1 MGIIL
6 KKYTWDFLCH
16 FKLTFYKKIKLSDIK
31 IWKLFLIL
39 KTIRKLDSQQKM
51 TEGNDSLILIVDD
64 NVNNQQ
70 VLGNILSLKGF
81 KIALASNG
89 QEALDFV
96 EKQIPD
102 LIFLDIMMPDMN
114 GFEVCEQM
122 KRVEKFRQI
131 PVIFVSALSNPA
143 NKVKAFET
151 GGVDYITKPFNM
163 GEIVARAKVHLNL
176 KNAQEEC
183 CRANKLLKEQM
194 AERSKLEEELR
205 NAKEIAEASTKSKSE
220 FLASMSHEIR
230 TPMNGIIGTASLLK
244 STNLDETQ
252 LDYVSIID
260 FSANNLLAI
269 INDILDISKIEAG
282 QITLESIDFN
292 LHNVVNETIKLLY
305 PKAIEKGI
313 DLTANIDDSVPLFA
327 KGDPVRLKQVMIN
340 LTNNAIKFTKN
351 GYVKIEVITIEQEN
365 KIRRYLFKI
374 IDTGIGIPENARDKI
389 FVDYQQ
395 ADNTT
400 TRKFGGTGL
409 GLPISKRLI
418 EMMSGQIG
426 LESEVGK
433 GTTFWFTI
441 ALDVGKE
448 PPYELI
454 DEKAVFN
461 IDDANKLS
469 ILIAEDNLVNQKV
482 AIATLKKLGHRLEI
496 AENGKIACE
505 MHNQNRYDVILMDV
519 QMPVMDGITATRMIR
534 EQEISNGVSKK
545 VKIIAMTA
553 NAMKEDRQKC
563 LDAGMDEY
571 ISKPFK
577 AIELSRMLDSSFN
590 QPE

>member
-1 MGIIL
+1 
-6 KKYTWDFLCH
+6 
-16 FKLTFYKKIKLSDIK
+16 
-31 IWKLFLIL
+31 
-39 KTIRKLDSQQKM
+39 M
-51 TEGNDSLILIVDD
+51 TEGNNSLILIVDD

-89 QEALDFV
+89 QEALDFI

-114 GFEVCEQM
+114 GFEVCERM
-122 KRVEKFRQI
+122 KQEEKFKLI

-163 GEIVARAKVHLNL
+163 GEIVSRAKVHLNL

-183 CRANKLLKEQM
+183 CRANRLLMEQM

-205 NAKEIAEASTKSKSE
+205 KAKEIAEASTKSKSE

-292 LHNVVNETIKLLY
+292 LHNVINETIKLLT

-313 DLTANIDDSVPLFA
+313 ELTANIDGSVPLFA

-340 LTNNAIKFTKN
+340 LTNNAIKFTKT
-351 GYVKIEVITIEQEN
+351 GYVKIEAETIEQEN
-365 KIRRYLFKI
+365 KVRKYLFKI
-374 IDTGIGIPENARDKI
+374 VDTGIGIPENAREKI
-389 FVDYQQ
+389 FIDYLQ
-395 ADNTT
+395 ADETT

-418 EMMSGQIG
+418 EMMHGQIG

-441 ALDVGKE
+441 SLDIGKE

-461 IDDANKLS
+461 IDDADKLS

-496 AENGKIACE
+496 AENGKIACD
-505 MHNQNRYDVILMDV
+505 MHNLNRYDVILMDV
-519 QMPVMDGITATRMIR
+519 QMPVMDGITATQMIR
-534 EQEISNGVSKK
+534 EQENKKGVTKK

-563 LDAGMDEY
+563 LDAGMDDY

-577 AIELSRMLDSSFN
+577 AVELSRMLDSSFN

>member
-1 MGIIL
+1 MN
-6 KKYTWDFLCH
+6 T
-16 FKLTFYKKIKLSDIK
+16 
-31 IWKLFLIL
+31 
-39 KTIRKLDSQQKM
+39 
-51 TEGNDSLILIVDD
+51 GNDSLILIVDD
-64 NVNNQQ
+64 NANNQQ

-81 KIALASNG
+81 KIALASSG
-89 QEALDFV
+89 QDALNFL

-114 GFEVCEQM
+114 GFEVCERI
-122 KRVEKFRQI
+122 KLNEAFRDI
-131 PVIFVSALSNPA
+131 PIIFVSALSNPA

-151 GGVDYITKPFNM
+151 GGVDYISKPFNM
-163 GEIVARAKVHLNL
+163 GEIIARANVHLKL
-176 KNAQEEC
+176 KKLQEEC
-183 CRANKLLKEQM
+183 CKTNQVLKAQI
-194 AERSKLEEELR
+194 AEWSKLEEELR
-205 NAKEIAEASTKSKSE
+205 KAKELAESSTKSKSE

-230 TPMNGIIGTASLLK
+230 TPMNGIIGTTSLLK
-244 STNLDETQ
+244 TTNLDETQ

-282 QITLESIDFN
+282 HITLESIDFN
-292 LHNVVNETIKLLY
+292 LHNVVNETIKLLA

-313 DLTANIDDSVPLFA
+313 DLNATINESVPLFA
-327 KGDPVRLKQVMIN
+327 KGDPVRLKQVLIN

-351 GYVKIEVITIEQEN
+351 GFVKIEVETYEQEN
-365 KIRRYLFKI
+365 KIRKYLFKI
-374 IDTGIGIPENARDKI
+374 IDTGIGIPENAREKI
-389 FVDYQQ
+389 FVDYLQ
-395 ADNTT
+395 ADSTT
-400 TRKFGGTGL
+400 TRKYGGTGL

-418 EMMSGQIG
+418 EMMNGQIG

-433 GTTFWFTI
+433 GSTFWFTI
-441 ALDVGKE
+441 MLDIGKE

-454 DEKAVFN
+454 DEKAVYTK
-461 IDDANKLS
+461 DDANKLS

-482 AIATLKKLGHRLEI
+482 AIATLKKLGHKLEI

-505 MHNQNRYDVILMDV
+505 LHTQNAYDVILMDV
-519 QMPVMDGITATRMIR
+519 QMPVMDGIEATKHIR
-534 EQEISNGVSKK
+534 EFEKNEGLNKR

-563 LDAGMDEY
+563 LDAGMDDY

-577 AIELSRMLDSSFN
+577 AIELSRILDN
-590 QPE
+590 AAD